1 MENISAIVLSGGLNT
16 RMGGKNKSFLP
27 IGKETFLQRIISILK
42 SSCKD
47 IIIATKC
54 PKEYSD
60 FKLDQEIKV
69 VKDSFNKRTP
79 LSGIHA
85 GLCSCSCEYAFVV
98 GCDMPFIKKGVIE
111 LLREKIEKDFL
122 IIVPKQG
129 IHYQPL
135 CAIYSKGCISHIE
148 NLIKLEKFKVGELFK
163 RVKIKEVD
171 EKEFIKVDPT
181 LKSFININ
189 TEEDYKKALLYEG
202 K

>member
-1 MENISAIVLSGGLNT
+1 MENISAIILSGGLNT

-27 IGKETFLQRIISILK
+27 IGKETFLERIISVLK
-42 SSCKD
+42 NTCKD

-54 PKEYSD
+54 PEEYCN
-60 FKLDQEIKV
+60 LNQEIKV
-69 VKDSFNKRTP
+69 VKDSFNKNTP

-85 GLCSCSCEYAFVV
+85 GLCNCSCEYAFVV
-98 GCDMPFIKKGVIE
+98 GCDMPFIKREVVEVLK
-111 LLREKIEKDFL
+111 EKIEKDFL

-129 IHYQPL
+129 IYYQPL

-148 NLIKLEKFKVGELFK
+148 ELIKLEVFKIDKLFK

-171 EKEFIKVDPT
+171 EKEFIKVDPY

-189 TEEDYKKALLYEG
+189 TEEDYKKALLHEE